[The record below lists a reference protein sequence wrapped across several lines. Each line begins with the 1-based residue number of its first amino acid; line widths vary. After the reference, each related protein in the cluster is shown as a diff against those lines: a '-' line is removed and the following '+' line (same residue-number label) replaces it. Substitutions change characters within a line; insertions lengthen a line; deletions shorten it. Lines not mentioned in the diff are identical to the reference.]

1 MQEEHHTMINTTP
14 KDNYSPRPISR
25 HEYEM
30 VCESSQHFSETYEQ
44 YCDRIHAQEHAEYL
58 RLKEN
63 PDETE
68 LLSSVVEDLDG
79 YPQLIY
85 FKVDCHYLGNNA
97 CTRRYHPSELDMVA
111 IADIGEEA
119 FSRVMEK
126 YDGKTIVPYLE

>member
-1 MQEEHHTMINTTP
+1 MKDKNTENEQTP
-14 KDNYSPRPISR
+14 TPDEYIPRPISR

-44 YCDRIHAQEHAEYL
+44 YCDRIHDQEHAEYL

-85 FKVDCHYLGNNA
+85 FKVDCHYLGNNT
-97 CTRRYHPSELDMVA
+97 CTRKYRPSELDKTS
-111 IADIGEEA
+111 IADIGEVA
-119 FSRVMEK
+119 FRRVMEK
-126 YDGKTIVPYLE
+126 YDGKTIVPYRE

>member
-1 MQEEHHTMINTTP
+1 MKDKNTENEQTPTTEEYI
-14 KDNYSPRPISR
+14 PRPISR

-30 VCESSQHFSETYEQ
+30 VCEASQHFTETYEQ

-85 FKVDCHYLGNNA
+85 FKVDCHYLGNNT
-97 CTRRYHPSELDMVA
+97 CTRKYHPSELDMVA

-126 YDGKTIVPYLE
+126 YDGKTIVPYR